1 MRTLILMACV
11 ALAACEPSTVP
22 VESVPTPLVEKVT
35 LEATDALRLA
45 TDGYAAAAAAAT
57 VAVKAGF
64 GTRDQLLMIRTL
76 NNQAYKLLN
85 TADGSLTVAER
96 AASLAL
102 VVKQLNSIIGR
113 K

>member
-1 MRTLILMACV
+1 MRSLVLIACV
-11 ALAACEPSTVP
+11 ALAACQPDQPP
-22 VESVPTPLVEKVT
+22 VGQLPNPVAETIT

-45 TDGYAAAAAAAT
+45 TDGYAAAATAAS

-64 GTRDQLLMIRTL
+64 GNRDQLLMLRTL

-85 TADGSLTVAER
+85 NADSGLTVAQK

-102 VVKQLNSIIGR
+102 VVKQINSIIGR